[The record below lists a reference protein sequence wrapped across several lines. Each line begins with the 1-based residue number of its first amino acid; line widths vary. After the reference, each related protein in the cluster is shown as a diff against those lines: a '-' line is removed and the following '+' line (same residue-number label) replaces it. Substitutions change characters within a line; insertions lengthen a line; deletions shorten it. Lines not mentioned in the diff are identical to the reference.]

1 MTVKNNLMNGR
12 TVTVGKTLRNTTSN
26 FSHIDYVKIQFV
38 LLLVIGFK
46 EMNNKVGYN

>member
-1 MTVKNNLMNGR
+1 MNGG

-26 FSHIDYVKIQFV
+26 FSYIIDYVKIQFV